1 MNQTQQTDRNLAT
14 PLATTTLAQQRLPIA
29 KDFVEEEK
37 ILKTVRTSLN
47 YEASSSSSILGET
60 LEVMNMPQL
69 AQTLPAA
76 PMATVEGFK
85 VPGYAIPAI
94 GGIFIIMVF
103 CTMIGALILQPNT
116 AQLKKIRKKAE

>member
-14 PLATTTLAQQRLPIA
+14 PLATTLAQQRIPLA

-37 ILKTVRTSLN
+37 ILKTVRTPLN
-47 YEASSSSSILGET
+47 YEASSSILGET

-76 PMATVEGFK
+76 QMATVEGFK

>member
-14 PLATTTLAQQRLPIA
+14 PKATTLAQQRIPLV
-29 KDFVEEEK
+29 KDLVEEEK
-37 ILKTVRTSLN
+37 ILKTVRTPLN
-47 YEASSSSSILGET
+47 YEASSSILGET

>member
-37 ILKTVRTSLN
+37 ILKTVRTPLN
-47 YEASSSSSILGET
+47 YEASSSSILGET

>member
-14 PLATTTLAQQRLPIA
+14 PFATTLAQQRIPIA

-37 ILKTVRTSLN
+37 ILKTVRTPLN
-47 YEASSSSSILGET
+47 YEASSSILGET

-94 GGIFIIMVF
+94 GGLFIIMVF

>member
-14 PLATTTLAQQRLPIA
+14 PLATTLAQQRLPIA
-29 KDFVEEEK
+29 KDLVEEEK
-37 ILKTVRTSLN
+37 ILKTVRTPLN
-47 YEASSSSSILGET
+47 YEASSSSILGET

-76 PMATVEGFK
+76 QMATVEGFK